1 MNRKM
6 IDIDTMIQSS
16 IDPKIWNELPP
27 IKKIKIL
34 KLAGEIEKIVHN
46 KDNIL

>member
-6 IDIDTMIQSS
+6 IDIDTMIKSS
-16 IDPKIWNELPP
+16 IDPKIWNGLPI

-34 KLAGEIEKIVHN
+34 KLASEIENIVHN